1 MQCNSHRCGPLIHP
15 TAIISPQARLA
26 PDCEI
31 GPFCVLEGRVTI
43 GARTR
48 LKTGVVIGG
57 EPMDRKYQGEAT
69 AVTIGSDNILFE
81 YATVHRAT
89 GPDNATTIGDR
100 NFIMS
105 YVHIAHN
112 CQLGSDCVLT
122 SGVLL
127 GGYAQV
133 EDGANIGGRTGVHQ
147 FCRIG
152 RLAMVGAHSYVNQ
165 DIPPFAL
172 AAGNPCRILGINRTG
187 LERAGFSPEKIALIT
202 DAFRL
207 LFRSG
212 LLFDT
217 ALNRIETELLPGP
230 AEAEIRHL
238 LEFCRNS
245 KRGILLK
252 SSPDQEG
259 Q

>member
-15 TAIISPQARLA
+15 TAIISPQAQLA

-31 GPFCVLEGRVTI
+31 GPFCVLEGRVTV

-48 LKTGVVIGG
+48 LKTGVVIGA

-69 AVTIGSDNILFE
+69 AVTIGTDNIIFE

-112 CQLGSDCVLT
+112 CRIGSDCVLT

-165 DIPPFAL
+165 DIPPFML

-187 LERAGFSPEKIALIT
+187 LERAGFSPEKIELIR

-212 LLFDT
+212 LLPDT
-217 ALNRIETELLPGP
+217 AFARIEAELLSGP
-230 AEAEIRHL
+230 AETEIRHL

-252 SSPDQEG
+252 SSPEQEG